1 MPRRGRGNV
10 FRRMPEDSQA
20 HSLIELDRLKS
31 RIGHGLCAARDVL
44 TDSESV
50 FLLGSG
56 TDANGELTVL
66 PRDGAAEME

>member
-1 MPRRGRGNV
+1 MPRRRRGKV

-31 RIGHGLCAARDVL
+31 WIGHGFCAASDVC

-50 FLLGSG
+50 FLLGSRA
-56 TDANGELTVL
+56 DANGELTVL
-66 PRDGAAEME
+66 PFDGAAETK